1 MSNKDLNDKDL
12 DKAWHLLKAGAI
24 TNLLCSDVTAR
35 ASRLQRAIALSGGG
49 DDAAQQSPRPMCV
62 EPQSAP
68 PDREAGAPP
77 PGAPKSN
84 GWGSALLRPQPSAS
98 SCAGFQMPIA
108 PIPGARDAPPQSNGW
123 GLASICPQTSASSCA
138 GFQLPIP
145 PIPPAIPIGAP
156 PVSMPPLMPQSTGQD
171 PRLGDAGAGPSTSA
185 SASTSIGVPLGERF
199 GWGTSQGKSNG
210 KQPVARGPPRRS
222 RSRSPLKRSRSPLRR
237 SKSPLKRSRSPL
249 RRSRSP
255 LRRSR
260 SPLRRSR
267 SPKRR
272 SRSPQGRRRER
283 RHHEDDDDARP
294 PPKGGEKGGD
304 AGRRRRSDSR
314 GRSSPPRRRSCS
326 RGRGSPPRRERR
338 NFF

>member
-1 MSNKDLNDKDL
+1 M

-123 GLASICPQTSASSCA
+123 GSASICPQTSASSCA

-156 PVSMPPLMPQSTGQD
+156 P
-171 PRLGDAGAGPSTSA
+171 RFDAAADAAVHWPGPSA
-185 SASTSIGVPLGERF
+185 
-199 GWGTSQGKSNG
+199 W
-210 KQPVARGPPRRS
+210 
-222 RSRSPLKRSRSPLRR
+222 
-237 SKSPLKRSRSPL
+237 
-249 RRSRSP
+249 
-255 LRRSR
+255 
-260 SPLRRSR
+260 
-267 SPKRR
+267 
-272 SRSPQGRRRER
+272 RRRCWPL
-283 RHHEDDDDARP
+283 HFCVCIYID
-294 PPKGGEKGGD
+294 
-304 AGRRRRSDSR
+304 R
-314 GRSSPPRRRSCS
+314 GAT
-326 RGRGSPPRRERR
+326 G
-338 NFF
+338 